1 MIQFRSL
8 LCCLL
13 VIAACVQPT
22 WATTLDNDT
31 ATHTLDEVS
40 VVSFYRSNL
49 RTGTTLS
56 RDNITIQ
63 NRGEEPSY
71 VMARMPSVMAYSDA
85 GNEYGYSYI
94 RMRGIDQT
102 RINITLDGMPLNDGE
117 DMNIYFSNFPD
128 LLSSMHSIK
137 VENGA
142 NIDNNG
148 AAGYAGSINF
158 ESIDLIRDTIS
169 SAYAGYGSYN
179 TLKVGGEYNTG
190 RIGKW
195 AAHVKLSHQ
204 QSDGYREHAYNNA
217 QSGFVK
223 VGYFINSRHKMD
235 ILSFVGQSR
244 NGMAWIGSTAEEIA
258 INPRSNGCSDK
269 EADHYI
275 QNINKLQYQGY
286 IDDNT
291 TITASVYYNY
301 ATGYYTMDVD
311 NFMRRSIDPSW
322 TTTGEIDRYD
332 QEFHYIG
339 GNAAARF
346 NIDKVKIT
354 TGINASTF
362 NRRHLGTNNL
372 QEEYLWDNKGYKND
386 ISLFVKGSYTYRKF
400 TIGGNVQYRHADF
413 YYRGDSPFERVNW
426 DFLNWSLHT
435 RWQFDSNNAV
445 YAGITQTHRE
455 PTRGD
460 MFGGEENFST
470 LHTTQAE
477 RVMDVEC
484 GYNIILSNF
493 TANLNLYYMN
503 FDNEL
508 ILNGAIGSNG
518 QPIHINAANSYRT
531 GIELSATYYPI
542 KNLRLANNSSYS
554 INRVEHGSD
563 QFTHVLSPSWI
574 VNQEI
579 GYSIAGCEIGLN
591 MRYRS
596 KMYFDLNNEYSIAP
610 SLRFNASVSY
620 TYRNITAGVHVN
632 NIFNEQSY
640 SNGMLGANGP
650 LYFIDT
656 PSNFFADIRVR
667 F

>member
-1 MIQFRSL
+1 MA
-8 LCCLL
+8 LC
-13 VIAACVQPT
+13 
-22 WATTLDNDT
+22 TTLTAGAVTINEKDT
-31 ATHTLDEVS
+31 TSYNLDEVS

-158 ESIDLIRDTIS
+158 ESVDLLRDTTS

-179 TLKVGGEYNTG
+179 TLKIGGEYNTG
-190 RIGKW
+190 KLGKW
-195 AAHVKLSHQ
+195 ATHVKLSHQ
-204 QSDGYREHAYNNA
+204 QSDGYRENAYNNA

-223 VGYFINSRHKMD
+223 IGYYINDNHRMD
-235 ILSFVGQSR
+235 LLSFVGQSR
-244 NGMAWIGSTAEEIA
+244 NGMAWIGATEQEIA
-258 INPRSNGCSDK
+258 VNPRSNGCSSA
-269 EADHYI
+269 EIDHYV
-275 QNINKLQYQGY
+275 QNINKLQYNGR
-286 IDDNT
+286 ISD
-291 TITASVYYNY
+291 IVSLSAAAYYNY
-301 ATGYYTMDVD
+301 ATGYYTFDVD
-311 NFMRRSIDPSW
+311 NFMRRTIDNSW
-322 TTTGEIDRYD
+322 ATTGEIDRYD
-332 QEFHYIG
+332 QTFHYIG
-339 GNAAARF
+339 GHAAAK
-346 NIDKVKIT
+346 IYLDKVKVT

-372 QEEYLWDNKGYKND
+372 QEDILWDNTGYKND
-386 ISLFVKGSYTYRKF
+386 ISIFVKGSYTHRWL

-413 YYRGDSPFERVNW
+413 DYRGDKAFDRINW
-426 DFLNWSLHT
+426 DFLNFSFNA
-435 RWQFDSNNAV
+435 RWQFNHRHAL
-445 YAGITQTHRE
+445 YASVTRTHRE

-460 MFGGEENFST
+460 MFGGEENFNT

-477 RVMDVEC
+477 QVTDVEC
-484 GYNIILSNF
+484 GYNITLSNF
-493 TANLNLYYMN
+493 TANINLYYMN

-508 ILNGAIGSNG
+508 ILNGAIGNNG
-518 QPIHINAANSYRT
+518 QPIHINAANSYRS
-531 GIELSATYYPI
+531 GAELSLTYYPI
-542 KNLRLANNSSYS
+542 SNLRLTNSSSYS
-554 INRVEHGSD
+554 VNRIEYEGERY
-563 QFTHVLSPSWI
+563 THALSPAWI
-574 VNQEI
+574 VNQEV
-579 GYSIAGCEIGLN
+579 GYQIAGFDIGIA

-596 KMYFDLNNEYSIAP
+596 SMYFDLNNLYRIDP
-610 SLRFNASVSY
+610 SLRFNVTLAY
-620 TYRNITAGVHVN
+620 TYRNITAGIYIN

-640 SNGMLGANGP
+640 SNGMMGSTAP
-650 LYFIDT
+650 LYFVET
-656 PSNFFADIRVR
+656 PCNVFADIRVR